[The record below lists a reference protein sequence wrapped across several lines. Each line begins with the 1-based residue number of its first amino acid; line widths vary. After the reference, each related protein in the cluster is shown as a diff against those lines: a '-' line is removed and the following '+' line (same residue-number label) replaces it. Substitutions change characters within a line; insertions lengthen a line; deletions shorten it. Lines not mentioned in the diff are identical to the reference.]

1 MLLFSSSTSWG
12 GAAETSPLAESPS
25 PYLQMHA
32 EDPVQWQIWDSN
44 ALKQAKKQERLIFI
58 SSGYFA
64 CHWCHVMQRESFQ
77 NPEISKILN
86 RSFVAVKV
94 DRELSSVVDQDLI
107 DFVRKTTGHSGW
119 PLQVIL
125 LPDGTPLFGF
135 VYIPPERLRHLL
147 LRLEKRWLD
156 NPAEMSRLARNVVKE
171 LNEYNKILDQPNEDS
186 NGNNLPVDKFLAD
199 ADMLSGG
206 FGEQNKF
213 PVTPHLL
220 NGLSLYGVENELLK
234 EFLTL
239 TLDNMATLGLHDSV
253 EGGFFRYTIDPDWST
268 PHFEKMLYDNAQLA
282 QLYLRAGTILQR
294 ADYRSV
300 GRETIDFMVQKMRT
314 RDGMFISSLSAVDGD
329 GIEGGYYLLDLD
341 ILSTV
346 LDDNEQHL
354 FDVFWLPQNTSIDG
368 VVHLFMPDTSR
379 ATPEQLDGILNVRKK
394 LQQLR
399 LEHTLPE
406 DRKILS
412 GWNGLVLTA
421 LSELLQNEDSPGLDR
436 EYRAIG
442 DKLAETLVSKYWD
455 GKQLLRLRHK
465 SSSTPALLEDYGYV
479 AEGLFRWGEVTSQDG
494 FINAAGQIV
503 DVARENLYKDGK
515 WQATDRRLL
524 KYSSAIVTKTAGE
537 ALPSP
542 PTVLKRVEMLLA
554 PEQEISGI
562 R

>member
-282 QLYLRAGTILQR
+282 QLYLRAGTILQNHP
-294 ADYRSV
+294 
-300 GRETIDFMVQKMRT
+300 I
-314 RDGMFISSLSAVDGD
+314 
-329 GIEGGYYLLDLD
+329 
-341 ILSTV
+341 
-346 LDDNEQHL
+346 
-354 FDVFWLPQNTSIDG
+354 
-368 VVHLFMPDTSR
+368 
-379 ATPEQLDGILNVRKK
+379 
-394 LQQLR
+394 
-399 LEHTLPE
+399 
-406 DRKILS
+406 
-412 GWNGLVLTA
+412 
-421 LSELLQNEDSPGLDR
+421 
-436 EYRAIG
+436 
-442 DKLAETLVSKYWD
+442 
-455 GKQLLRLRHK
+455 
-465 SSSTPALLEDYGYV
+465 
-479 AEGLFRWGEVTSQDG
+479 
-494 FINAAGQIV
+494 
-503 DVARENLYKDGK
+503 
-515 WQATDRRLL
+515 
-524 KYSSAIVTKTAGE
+524 
-537 ALPSP
+537 
-542 PTVLKRVEMLLA
+542 
-554 PEQEISGI
+554 
-562 R
+562 